1 MLGQRDVGAIFS
13 IIPTPE
19 IVVAGTIVVV
29 GGYRRDH
36 ALPRHLCLWYESWVG
51 RLIAGGYLLAVVFAT
66 RSTDDLWQV
75 DRLELYLE
83 ELGG

>member
-1 MLGQRDVGAIFS
+1 LLGQRDVGAIFS

-36 ALPRHLCLWYESWVG
+36 A
-51 RLIAGGYLLAVVFAT
+51 YLAIFAFGT
-66 RSTDDLWQV
+66 NPGWGD
-75 DRLELYLE
+75 
-83 ELGG
+83 

>member
-1 MLGQRDVGAIFS
+1 LLGQRDVGAIFS

-29 GGYRRDH
+29 GRYRRDH

-51 RLIAGGYLLAVVFAT
+51 RLIAGGYLLAVVFAKHGPLT
-66 RSTDDLWQV
+66 ISGKLI
-75 DRLELYLE
+75 
-83 ELGG
+83 G